1 MGFDIAVIGGG
12 PGGSATAIAAAR
24 AGLKVALFER
34 DPTVATKCAVM
45 G

>member
-1 MGFDIAVIGGG
+1 MSFDIAVIGGG

-34 DPTVATKCAVM
+34 DLTAATKYVAM